1 VTRKQDSAKGRITA
15 EDLKKLWAED
25 RDLLKAIIE
34 ETLQQVLEAEMDE
47 ALQATKGERSAGR
60 LGYRSGYYNRMLVTR
75 VGHIELRIPQDR
87 QGRFRTEVFE
97 RYQRSEKALVAAM
110 LEMYV
115 QGVSTRKVKTIT
127 EELCGH
133 EFSSSTISRI
143 VQKLDEELER
153 FARRH
158 LEEPYP
164 YLILDARYEKVR
176 EDGAVRSQAV
186 LIAIGINWE
195 GRRNILA
202 VELASRES
210 LSSWK
215 ELLGGLRQR
224 SLHGVEF
231 VVSDDHAGLR
241 RAIQESLPEAVWQ
254 RCYVHFLRNA
264 LDYLP
269 RKADDDCLQE
279 LRWIYD
285 RRDAQEARQDLAA
298 WLSKWGKRYAKLC
311 AWVEENIEETL
322 SFYRLPRQ
330 YHKNL
335 KSTNMLERLMEEIKR
350 RTLVV
355 RIFPNAAACLR
366 LVRALAVETHEN
378 WIEAMQYLNMEPLRE
393 QKKEALRKL
402 GDAA

>member
-1 VTRKQDSAKGRITA
+1 VTRRQDSAKGRIAA
-15 EDLKKLWAED
+15 EDLKKLLGED
-25 RDLLKAIIE
+25 RDLLKTIVE

-47 ALQATKGERSAGR
+47 ALQASKGERTAGR
-60 LGYRSGYYNRMLVTR
+60 LGYRAGYYNRMLVTR
-75 VGHIELRIPQDR
+75 VGHIELRVPQDR

-115 QGVSTRKVKTIT
+115 QGVSTRKVKNIT

-143 VQKLDEELER
+143 VQQLDEELER
-153 FARRH
+153 FARRR

-202 VELASRES
+202 IELASRES

-215 ELLGGLRQR
+215 DLLAGLRQR

-241 RAIQESLPEAVWQ
+241 RAIQEALPEAVWQ

-285 RRDAQEARQDLAA
+285 RRDAQEARQDLAS
-298 WLSKWGKRYAKLC
+298 WLLKWGKRYAKLC
-311 AWVEENIEETL
+311 AWAEENIEETL

-330 YHKNL
+330 HHKNL

-355 RIFPNAAACLR
+355 RIFPNVAACLR

-378 WIEAMQYLNMEPLRE
+378 WIEAMQYLNMEPLKE